1 MNSHRFT
8 QIIDAYG
15 SRAERWPQDEREAM
29 HQYISIHASAQQYLH
44 SQISLDALLDAD
56 LGVDIGVDIGANL
69 TADFGAETGQPSLQ
83 RRRLEAR
90 IMANLPPA
98 FPTRQDNS
106 LADRLLAWLLPGRNK
121 GDFWRPTLVACL
133 PLLVGLAIG
142 SNVSLETQDD
152 SYTWD
157 EEVYLLG
164 LSADNGSADDLW
176 MAP

>member
-29 HQYISIHASAQQYLH
+29 QQYISINASAQQYLH

-56 LGVDIGVDIGANL
+56 LGVDIGANL
-69 TADFGAETGQPSLQ
+69 AADFGAETGQPSLQ
-83 RRRLEAR
+83 RKRLEAR

-98 FPTRQDNS
+98 FPTRQDDR
-106 LADRLLAWLLPGRNK
+106 LADRLLAWLLPGSNK

-142 SNVSLETQDD
+142 NNVSLETQDD

>member
-29 HQYISIHASAQQYLH
+29 QQYISIHASAQQYLH
-44 SQISLDALLDAD
+44 SQISLDALLDA
-56 LGVDIGVDIGANL
+56 
-69 TADFGAETGQPSLQ
+69 ETGQPSLQ
-83 RRRLEAR
+83 QKRLEAR

-98 FPTRQDNS
+98 FPTRQDDS
-106 LADRLLAWLLPGRNK
+106 LADRLLAWLLPGPNK
-121 GDFWRPTLVACL
+121 YAFWRPTLVACL

-142 SNVSLETQDD
+142 SNVSLEAQDD

-157 EEVYLLG
+157 EQVYLLG
-164 LSADNGSADDLW
+164 LSADNESADDLW

>member
-29 HQYISIHASAQQYLH
+29 QQYISIHASAQQYLH
-44 SQISLDALLDAD
+44 SQTSLDTLLD
-56 LGVDIGVDIGANL
+56 
-69 TADFGAETGQPSLQ
+69 AETGQALLQ
-83 RRRLEAR
+83 RRSLEAR

-98 FPTRQDNS
+98 LPTRQDDS

-121 GDFWRPTLVACL
+121 GEFWRPTLVACL

-142 SNVSLETQDD
+142 SNVSLESQDD

-157 EEVYLLG
+157 EQVYLLG